1 MITEIL
7 PILKSQIFFS
17 ESILILTEILLTL
30 LLTIVV
36 KQIVVTIVIKQIKII
51 SKKQEI
57 NINENFIKNL
67 KKQLSW
73 LVYIGS
79 IWIVKIILNDYIDP
93 QLSSVIREI
102 INLAGVIIVA
112 VIIYHTARIL
122 GKILLSLTAKI
133 SPEVNNILAPFVPRL
148 LRFAAIAIVAIKA
161 ADILLGTSATAI
173 VGLLGGAGLTLGL
186 LFKDVISEWVAMV
199 IIFADHL
206 YQVGDFLELRDEDE
220 VCKVLEIG
228 LRSTKLRHNS
238 SESVLKIPNSQMIN
252 GIVKNFTQNPG
263 DEPIAGLVYNIKI
276 DNLSS
281 EKLDSFCQRLEKI
294 PPLVDVLNSEDF
306 SVVFEGIE
314 KNARKIRFKVITNQP
329 WKYKNAQHETSKAIL
344 AALEKEGIDLLSVS
358 YWETRESGKRGEK
371 GCE

>member
-1 MITEIL
+1 MITEVSQNIINSL
-7 PILKSQIFFS
+7 PLS
-17 ESILILTEILLTL
+17 ESIFILTEIIITF

-36 KQIVVTIVIKQIKII
+36 RQIVISIVVKQVKII
-51 SKKQEI
+51 SHKQETTLSESFL
-57 NINENFIKNL
+57 NNL

-73 LVYIGS
+73 LVYIGG
-79 IWIVKIILNDYIDP
+79 IWILQMLLNDYIDP
-93 QLSSVIREI
+93 QLSSLFQEI
-102 INLAGVIIVA
+102 INLAGVITIA
-112 VIIYHTARIL
+112 LIIYHTAPIL
-122 GKILLSLTAKI
+122 GKLLLSLTARI
-133 SPEVNNILAPFVPRL
+133 SPEVNNIFVPFIPRF
-148 LRFAAIAIVAIKA
+148 LRFAAIGLVAIKI

-206 YQVGDFLELRDEDE
+206 YQVGDFLELRDYKG

-228 LRSTKLRHNS
+228 LRSTKLRHNA

-263 DEPIAGLVYNIKI
+263 DEAVAGLVYNIMI
-276 DNLSS
+276 DNLSL
-281 EKLDSFCQRLEKI
+281 EKLDSFCQRLEEI
-294 PPLVDVLNSEDF
+294 PPLIDVLNSEDF

-314 KNARKIRFKVITNQP
+314 KNARKIRFKVVTNQP

-344 AALEKEGIDLLSVS
+344 GALEKEGIDLLSVS
-358 YWETRESGKRGEK
+358 YWETR
-371 GCE
+371 